1 MPNDDD
7 VDNDDDDDDDEN
19 DDEDDEFPVVENVK
33 FLGPEV
39 ILLNTLQLEELDV
52 T

>member
-1 MPNDDD
+1 LPNDDD

-39 ILLNTLQLEELDV
+39 LNTLQLEELDV